1 MFVFCFESNII
12 RMTGKP
18 QFGQGQFSV
27 FVPQRGQV
35 IGVSSYLFSKMPKG
49 AVAAGCIRYQS
60 PFLNSINYY
69 NIFLPN
75 CANVF
80 AAGPEGRNENCA
92 AFLRP

>member
-49 AVAAGCIRYQS
+49 AVAAGRIRYQS
-60 PFLNSINYY
+60 PLLNSIDYY
-69 NIFLPN
+69 NIFSIGLRN
-75 CANVF
+75 FF
-80 AAGPEGRNENCA
+80 AAVPEKREEM
-92 AFLRP
+92 LRYAPAG